1 MLSAL
6 EWTSS
11 PQTAAL
17 VQVVA
22 RASGTQPDSDPAFL
36 HKSHRN
42 TASFLEIWRM
52 QLCETVRPLFTI
64 SVFYRLETTP
74 HTHTPVCW
82 TQLRDFQNTRREQA
96 PTGLRGSTLAL
107 SASRLIRID
116 MCRRPPLRCHS
127 SMHSKPHLRLLRS
140 LSPSPT
146 HVHCAEQSTGFD
158 QALYTKLRPD
168 CAQYW
173 RAPSFARAWILS
185 YMASSPSCGNESAN
199 ATMARKAGSSVMTGL

>member
-1 MLSAL
+1 M
-6 EWTSS
+6 
-11 PQTAAL
+11 
-17 VQVVA
+17 A

-36 HKSHRN
+36 HKLATPSGI
-42 TASFLEIWRM
+42 FLEIWRM
-52 QLCETVRPLFTI
+52 QMCETVRALFTI

-82 TQLRDFQNTRREQA
+82 THNSEISRTRDENRLQQA
-96 PTGLRGSTLAL
+96 SGVPHWLSQHLASSGSTCAVGPRCDVTHPCTQSLIFGYSGL
-107 SASRLIRID
+107 SA
-116 MCRRPPLRCHS
+116 PPPR
-127 SMHSKPHLRLLRS
+127 
-140 LSPSPT
+140 T
-146 HVHCAEQSTGFD
+146 FTADQSTGFD